1 MLLGP
6 VALQRR
12 HQLGDARQLGPHV
25 AHVLLD
31 RGGPQRHL
39 VGEGA
44 AELADALLE
53 GVLARRQV
61 AGARLGLG
69 AQAVARH
76 LDHRVDG
83 GVDRGP
89 HGCLVLGRPP
99 LLVGPAR
106 LALDRAARTQACG
119 QQPGA
124 RGTGHHAEG
133 EAGDHGDDDQGGV
146 HGANPKDGV

>member
-1 MLLGP
+1 MCCST
-6 VALQRR
+6 VA
-12 HQLGDARQLGPHV
+12 
-25 AHVLLD
+25 D
-31 RGGPQRHL
+31 RSAIWSVRAPLSWPTRCSK
-39 VGEGA
+39 A
-44 AELADALLE
+44 
-53 GVLARRQV
+53 VLARRQV

-69 AQAVARH
+69 AQPLARH

-124 RGTGHHAEG
+124 RGAGHHAES